1 MWEQLRDKGYW
12 KGEIWNRRK
21 NGETYPQ
28 GVNIASVTDDHG
40 QIIQYVGVFQDIT
53 DMKERQKD
61 MSYYAHHDPLTGLP
75 NRVLFDDRLRH
86 AINRARRDN
95 KKGAIVYVDLD
106 GFKEIN
112 DTHGHNVG
120 DMVLQGVAVRL
131 TSTLRV
137 EDTISR
143 FGGDEFII
151 LLEHAGHK
159 RGLKVVVEK
168 ILTAIQESFLFKGSE
183 INVGASVGVAMF
195 PFEMQDSE
203 TLIKNADVAM
213 YAAKQE
219 GKNRVMFYG
228 DMKKKQ
234 GSGAG
239 PSGCD

>member
-1 MWEQLRDKGYW
+1 VGFW

-40 QIIQYVGVFQDIT
+40 QIVQYVGVFQDIT

-75 NRVLFDDRLRH
+75 NRLLFDDRLRH

-95 KKGAIVYVDLD
+95 KKAAVIYIDLD

-112 DTHGHNVG
+112 DTHGHSVG

-131 TSTLRV
+131 SSSLRV

-151 LLEHAGHK
+151 LLEHTGHK
-159 RGLKVVVEK
+159 RGLKIVAEK
-168 ILTAIQESFLFKGSE
+168 ILAAVQEPFLLNGLE
-183 INVGASVGVAMF
+183 ISVGASIGVVMF
-195 PFEMQDSE
+195 PIEVQDPE
-203 TLIKNADVAM
+203 TLITSADTAM

-219 GKNRVMFYG
+219 GKNRVVFYG
-228 DMKKKQ
+228 DLKKKQ
-234 GSGAG
+234 DKAAGASAG
-239 PSGCD
+239 D